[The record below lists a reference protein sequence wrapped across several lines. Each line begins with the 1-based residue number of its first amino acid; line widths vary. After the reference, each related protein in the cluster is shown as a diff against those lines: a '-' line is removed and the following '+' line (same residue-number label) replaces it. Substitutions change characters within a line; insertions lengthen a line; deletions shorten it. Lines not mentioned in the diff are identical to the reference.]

1 MYSTG
6 NLYSLQMLADFGPLY

>member
-6 NLYSLQMLADFGPLY
+6 NLYSLQMLADFGPLH